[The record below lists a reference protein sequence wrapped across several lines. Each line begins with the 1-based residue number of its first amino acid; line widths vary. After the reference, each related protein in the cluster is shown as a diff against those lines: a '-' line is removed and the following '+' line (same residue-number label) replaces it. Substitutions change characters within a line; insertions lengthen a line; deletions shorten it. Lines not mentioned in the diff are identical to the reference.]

1 MNIYVGNLAS
11 TTTEEDLKEVFGNH
25 GQINSVK
32 IIKDFDS
39 GQPRGFAFVEMSQKD
54 GINAVEQLNNTEL
67 NGNTIIVNEAFE
79 KRNNNRNNYRS
90 GGGGGRN
97 YNSNYGGRGSRY

>member
-11 TTTEEDLKEVFGNH
+11 TTTEEDLKEIFGKH

-32 IIKDFDS
+32 IIKDFDT

-54 GINAVEQLNNTEL
+54 GINAVEQLNDTDL
-67 NGNTIIVNEAFE
+67 NGNNIIVNEAYE
-79 KRNNNRNNYRS
+79 RRNNNRNNNYR
-90 GGGGGRN
+90 GGGRN
-97 YNSNYGGRGSRY
+97 HNSNYGRGSRF